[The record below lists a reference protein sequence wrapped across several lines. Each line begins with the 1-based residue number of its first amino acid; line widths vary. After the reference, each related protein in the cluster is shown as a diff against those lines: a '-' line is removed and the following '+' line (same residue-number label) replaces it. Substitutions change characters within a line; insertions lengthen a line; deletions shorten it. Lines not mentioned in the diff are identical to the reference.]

1 MMLSRMQQRL
11 RPRAPV
17 QNNPQMDSYSNHS
30 NSQRSQSQASGSER
44 GGGYN
49 VAMENCVGCDTSC
62 VQAEMK
68 NQDGLFL
75 CNDCYWAK
83 APPNR
88 KRRSAKTPKKALIRV
103 RGV

>member
-1 MMLSRMQQRL
+1 MNADEMQMVLRRMQQRL
-11 RPRAPV
+11 RGRVPVPV
-17 QNNPQMDSYSNHS
+17 QPSQQMDSYSNHS

-75 CNDCYWAK
+75 CNDCYWAQQE
-83 APPNR
+83 ALSR
-88 KRRSAKTPKKALIRV
+88 K
-103 RGV
+103 G